1 VTRSDAAALYE
12 KAIATQPGVE
22 RKGASSLYTSLNGHM
37 FSMFTKDG
45 RMALRLPE
53 PERGAFLRK
62 YKTILCEQYGI
73 VQREYVIVPESLLS
87 KTAELGRHVAASYAY
102 VKSLKPKPTTKAKS
116 GKTAAAKSKRTTKT

>member
-1 VTRSDAAALYE
+1 MTRSDAAALYE

-22 RKGASSLYTSLNGHM
+22 RKGAAILYTSLNGHM

-53 PERGAFLRK
+53 PERDAFLKK

-73 VQREYVIVPESLLS
+73 VQREYVIVPESLLAR
-87 KTAELGRHVAASYAY
+87 TAELGKHVATSYAY
-102 VKSLKPKPTTKAKS
+102 VKSKKPKPTTKGRAKNTT
-116 GKTAAAKSKRTTKT
+116 GTSKPAREK

>member
-1 VTRSDAAALYE
+1 MTRTEAAACYE

-22 RKGASSLYTSLNGHM
+22 RKGASILYTSLNGHM

-53 PERGAFLRK
+53 PERDAFLKK

-73 VQREYVIVPESLLS
+73 VQREYVIVPESLLA
-87 KTAELGRHVAASYAY
+87 KTTELGKHVAVSHAY
-102 VKSLKPKPTTKAKS
+102 VKSLKPKPTTKKGASGRGAKK
-116 GKTAAAKSKRTTKT
+116 GQRA